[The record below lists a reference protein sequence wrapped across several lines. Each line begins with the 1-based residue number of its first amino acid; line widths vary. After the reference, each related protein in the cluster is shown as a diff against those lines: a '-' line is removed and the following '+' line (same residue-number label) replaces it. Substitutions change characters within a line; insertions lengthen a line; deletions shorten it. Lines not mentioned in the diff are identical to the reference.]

1 MQLTPIEGVKINRY
15 PKIKLKVPAHS
26 GLVEAGEAAVGNSA
40 PPPPDKLDQ
49 NYFDVVEPLELLL
62 NLDEAAPRGKHEIQG
77 KLSYAYCV
85 IASGYCAP
93 VRVPVNIPVE
103 IH

>member
-1 MQLTPIEGVKINRY
+1 M
-15 PKIKLKVPAHS
+15 
-26 GLVEAGEAAVGNSA
+26 
-40 PPPPDKLDQ
+40 
-49 NYFDVVEPLELLL
+49 ELLL
-62 NLDEAAPRGKHEIQG
+62 RLDKAAPSGKHEIQG

-93 VRVPVNIPVE
+93 VRVPVNIPVQ